1 MAENKIVET
10 VRMVTGEEH
19 TEPATPA
26 PAQNIVLDASTP
38 SVRSIVRVVLV
49 TLIIL
54 FIANSLTSI
63 LGALTYLFFLI
74 VLSIFFAYLIEPL
87 VQMIRR
93 PFEVA
98 SRDKYMPRPLA
109 IATAYLIVFSTIG
122 VTVAVLTPMVSEQVR
137 QFTTS
142 LPAYTTSIQRQFR
155 DLSNRFERYR
165 IPEPVQE
172 QINEKAAGVAGTIGS
187 GVTDFFIGFLGYL
200 PWLILVPVLAFF
212 FLKDAN
218 LFRLSLLRIFPSGD
232 WRARMESIIHDVNT
246 TLAAYTRAQLISCV
260 LIGTLCTVAFYL
272 LGVNYALLLGVLA
285 GILEFIPL
293 LGPITIAIIA
303 ISVAALES
311 PWEALY
317 VFIFLAVLRLL
328 QDYVFYPR
336 IVREGIHL
344 HPLAIILSV
353 LAGEQVAGIPGVFL
367 SIPVVALL
375 TVMYKHILEHSGSK
389 GIVANMLAPKENSE
403 EIAEAGK

>member
-1 MAENKIVET
+1 MENKITET
-10 VRMVTGEEH
+10 VKIVAGEEH
-19 TEPATPA
+19 NEPVVAQ

-49 TLIIL
+49 TLLIL
-54 FIANSLTSI
+54 FVANSLTSI

-98 SRDKYMPRPLA
+98 KRDKYMPRPLA
-109 IATAYLIVFSTIG
+109 IATAYLIVFTTIG
-122 VTVAVLTPMVSEQVR
+122 ITVAVLTPIVSEQVK
-137 QFTTS
+137 QLTTN
-142 LPAYTTSIQRQFR
+142 LPTYTSSIQKQFK
-155 DLSNRFERYR
+155 DLGNRFDRYR
-165 IPEPVQE
+165 IPEAVQE

-187 GVTDFFIGFLGYL
+187 GVTNFFIGFLTYL

-260 LIGTLCTVAFYL
+260 LIGTLCTIAFYL

-293 LGPITIAIIA
+293 IGPITIAIIA

-317 VFIFLAVLRLL
+317 VFIFFAVLRFL

-375 TVMYKHILEHSGSK
+375 TVVYKHILEHSGSK

-403 EIAEAGK
+403 EGEK